1 MYADSHQF
9 VAEQRTD
16 QYNHLLYA
24 VEKLRLVDMKAPR
37 GEILLAMWLLEIEET
52 EAPKFPESGCNVSMN
67 YFCLKKLFHYVITAF
82 NLVILIEQS

>member
-52 EAPKFPESGCNVSMN
+52 EAPKFPGSGCNVCIKLN
-67 YFCLKKLFHYVITAF
+67 YLFIYNRF
-82 NLVILIEQS
+82 LLM